1 MNRAWMRDPLRAGM
15 EARVRGTQ
23 RLALGATLT
32 ALRVSGVGDLHQG
45 TLARRLEEAMPLAG
59 GGTYA
64 QSMEEGV
71 AFGALFPGETELA
84 HQADEYISEESL
96 YQNARIFARAIVRL
110 AGEKK

>member
-1 MNRAWMRDPLRAGM
+1 MTGG
-15 EARVRGTQ
+15 EKK
-23 RLALGATLT
+23 
-32 ALRVSGVGDLHQG
+32 
-45 TLARRLEEAMPLAG
+45 AMAIG